1 MTSPETRYARSGSV
15 SIAYQTAGEGQID
28 LVFVPGWVSHVE
40 YAWEERSVAPFL
52 ERLASF
58 SRLILMDRRGTGL
71 SDPVEKLPT
80 LEERMDDLRA
90 VMDAA
95 GSERAFLFGI
105 SESGPMCTLYAA
117 AYPQRAAGLILCNT
131 TARFL
136 FASDYPWGFKPE
148 QIDRFLKRC
157 KREWGT
163 GSITGSLFAPSK
175 ATDKEF
181 CRSWGRMERRSVS
194 PGGIVKILSMVMD
207 TDVRHVLPSIRIPT
221 LVVHRS
227 GDMVTPIQGGR
238 YMAEHIPDARFVEVA
253 GNDHFPWVGDAD
265 TILDLVER
273 FVTGTT
279 RGPLVDRVVATVL
292 FVDIVDSTRHLA
304 ERGDRGWR
312 DLLERFYALLR
323 HELQRFRGREINTTG
338 DGLLATFDGPARA
351 IRCAGEMIN
360 AVQTLGIE
368 IRTGLHSG
376 ECELLRDSVSGI
388 AVHIGARVAATAAP
402 GEVLVSSTVKDL
414 VAGSGIE
421 FADRGSHPLKGVPG
435 QWQLFA
441 ASA

>member
-1 MTSPETRYARSGSV
+1 
-15 SIAYQTAGEGQID
+15 
-28 LVFVPGWVSHVE
+28 
-40 YAWEERSVAPFL
+40 
-52 ERLASF
+52 
-58 SRLILMDRRGTGL
+58 
-71 SDPVEKLPT
+71 
-80 LEERMDDLRA
+80 
-90 VMDAA
+90 
-95 GSERAFLFGI
+95 
-105 SESGPMCTLYAA
+105 
-117 AYPQRAAGLILCNT
+117 
-131 TARFL
+131 
-136 FASDYPWGFKPE
+136 
-148 QIDRFLKRC
+148 
-157 KREWGT
+157 
-163 GSITGSLFAPSK
+163 
-175 ATDKEF
+175 
-181 CRSWGRMERRSVS
+181 
-194 PGGIVKILSMVMD
+194 MVMD